1 MKSYPKL
8 VVFGE
13 ALTDFIRQDG
23 HSWNAMA
30 GGSPWNIARV
40 AARLGV
46 ATGFGG
52 SVSEDVFGA
61 EILKLS
67 NEAGLDERFI
77 QQVEKAPLLAMVVS
91 KNPPKYF
98 FIGNDSAD
106 LAFDPGALPP
116 GWLAAVKIVHFGSLG
131 LARQPLAEELLKI
144 AEQAHADGKMV
155 SFDPNYRDPM
165 AAPEYWNTLRR
176 MATISSYI
184 KLSVED
190 IQGLFPELDQA
201 AALVQLRAWA
211 PTASILVTDGAAGM
225 TLLNPD
231 KELFQPALPIIVADT
246 VGAGDATM
254 GGWLTSLLTRPER
267 TSAEHIRYAA
277 ACAAVCCRHSGA
289 YAPTPDE
296 VAVLLH
302 DSRESR
308 PDLMS

>member
-1 MKSYPKL
+1 MKPYPEL

-13 ALTDFIRQDG
+13 ALTDFIRQEDD
-23 HSWNAMA
+23 SWKAMA

-52 SVSEDVFGA
+52 AVGEDVFGA

-67 NEAGLDERFI
+67 KEAGLDKRFL
-77 QQVEKAPLLAMVVS
+77 QQVEKSPLLAMVVS

-106 LAFDPGALPP
+106 LAFDPDTLPP
-116 GWLAAVKIVHFGSLG
+116 GWLDAVKIVHFGSLG
-131 LARQPLAEELLKI
+131 LARQPLAERLLAI
-144 AEQAHADGKMV
+144 AEQAHAAGKIV

-184 KLSVED
+184 KLSEED
-190 IQGLFPELDQA
+190 IQGLFPELDRA
-201 AALVQLRAWA
+201 AALAQLRAWA
-211 PTASILVTDGAAGM
+211 PAASLLVTDGAAGM
-225 TLLNPD
+225 TLLNPAE
-231 KELFQPALPIIVADT
+231 KFFQPALPVAVADT

-267 TSAEHIRYAA
+267 TAAEHIRYAA
-277 ACAAVCCRHSGA
+277 ACAAECCRHSGA
-289 YAPTPDE
+289 YAPTPDK
-296 VAVLLH
+296 VRDLLTSTA
-302 DSRESR
+302 DTISAS
-308 PDLMS
+308 

>member
-40 AARLGV
+40 AARLGI

-52 SVSEDVFGA
+52 AVSEDVFGA

-106 LAFDPGALPP
+106 LAFDPDALPP
-116 GWLAAVKIVHFGSLG
+116 GWLTAVKIVHFGSLG
-131 LARQPLAEELLKI
+131 LARQ
-144 AEQAHADGKMV
+144 
-155 SFDPNYRDPM
+155 
-165 AAPEYWNTLRR
+165 T
-176 MATISSYI
+176 
-184 KLSVED
+184 
-190 IQGLFPELDQA
+190 
-201 AALVQLRAWA
+201 
-211 PTASILVTDGAAGM
+211 
-225 TLLNPD
+225 
-231 KELFQPALPIIVADT
+231 
-246 VGAGDATM
+246 
-254 GGWLTSLLTRPER
+254 
-267 TSAEHIRYAA
+267 
-277 ACAAVCCRHSGA
+277 
-289 YAPTPDE
+289 
-296 VAVLLH
+296 
-302 DSRESR
+302 
-308 PDLMS
+308 